1 MCRIVF
7 AQCYFHARLH
17 LQSTLSSFIFA
28 QTWFSFCSRMIK
40 KEYFAQLKTVPLT
53 MRAKGVKIKQG
64 QSFPSIQYSLQST
77 LNTECVNHAVVGTVH
92 HLLFEE
98 LLFVDL
104 SQTELALLL
113 VQDDPLLVL
122 ELILLG
128 FHLPL
133 HVIVRTVLDSLLNDG
148 LQAFCGLLSDNRR

>member
-1 MCRIVF
+1 M
-7 AQCYFHARLH
+7 
-17 LQSTLSSFIFA
+17 
-28 QTWFSFCSRMIK
+28 
-40 KEYFAQLKTVPLT
+40 
-53 MRAKGVKIKQG
+53 KIKRG

-77 LNTECVNHAVVGTVH
+77 LNTECVNPAVVGTVH
-92 HLLFEE
+92 YLLFQE

-122 ELILLG
+122 ERILLG

-133 HVIVRTVLDSLLNDG
+133 HVIIRTVLDSLLNDG